1 VDWIIAILAG
11 AVVGWAAS
19 LVMKTD
25 ARPSAVANV
34 VVGVIGASLGFWAVS
49 SLGLFAG
56 STVAGW
62 GAGVIGA
69 VLLILLV
76 AAFGIFREE

>member
-1 VDWIIAILAG
+1 MDWIVTLVAG
-11 AVVGWAAS
+11 AVVGWVASRVMMAA
-19 LVMKTD
+19 
-25 ARPSAVANV
+25 ARPSTVANV

>member
-1 VDWIIAILAG
+1 VEWLVTIVAG
-11 AVVGWAAS
+11 AVVGWVAS
-19 LVMKTD
+19 LVMK
-25 ARPSAVANV
+25 AEAGPSGVANV

-56 STVAGW
+56 SPVAGW

-69 VLLILLV
+69 GLLILIV